1 MSRQGPRTST
11 SSTPPA
17 AKDCEPAA
25 VTREAQI
32 TKRSAALGDTDEGAP
47 LHSRVREAIRRQ
59 VRNGELVDESGRL
72 MTEAELVKHFGVSRI
87 TIRNAIQPLVA
98 EGIFS
103 RERGRGTFLR
113 SNEPERWAGRLM
125 GFSEILKDVGQEPG
139 ARIVS
144 QGMTNRMDIAVRE
157 ALRERAVF
165 ELKRLRLAD
174 GSPIAI
180 EHASFP
186 PDIGL
191 ELEKR
196 DLTSIVMYRVLEG
209 DLALEIADATQ
220 TISATLADKDAA
232 KLLDVK
238 MRSALISL
246 ERLTTSSDGRPLEF
260 LRAVYLPEHFRFTV
274 HLTRGQSGPR
284 LSTTPTSKD

>member
-1 MSRQGPRTST
+1 MSSMR
-11 SSTPPA
+11 PPA
-17 AKDCEPAA
+17 SDCEDAG
-25 VTREAQI
+25 VTRDSQI
-32 TKRSAALGDTDEGAP
+32 AKRAAALGDANEGAP
-47 LHSRVREAIRRQ
+47 LHSRVREAIRRH
-59 VRNGELVDESGRL
+59 VRNGELIDESGRL

-113 SNEPERWAGRLM
+113 SNEPEHWAGRLM

-180 EHASFP
+180 EHAYFP

-191 ELEKR
+191 EVEKR
-196 DLTSIVMYRVLEG
+196 DLTSLVMCRVFEAARGLEVG
-209 DLALEIADATQ
+209 HAPQ
-220 TISATLADKDAA
+220 TISATLADQDAA
-232 KLLDVK
+232 KLLSVDVG
-238 MRSALISL
+238 SALISL
-246 ERLTTSSDGRPLEF
+246 E
-260 LRAVYLPEHFRFTV
+260 
-274 HLTRGQSGPR
+274 
-284 LSTTPTSKD
+284 

>member
-1 MSRQGPRTST
+1 LKQNPQTARR
-11 SSTPPA
+11 A
-17 AKDCEPAA
+17 
-25 VTREAQI
+25 
-32 TKRSAALGDTDEGAP
+32 AALGDLDEGAP

-113 SNEPERWAGRLM
+113 SNEPEHWAGRLM

-139 ARIVS
+139 ARIIS
-144 QGMTNRMDIAVRE
+144 QGMTNRLEPDVRD

-165 ELKRLRLAD
+165 ELRRLRLAD
-174 GSPIAI
+174 GAPIAI
-180 EHASFP
+180 EHAFYP

-196 DLTSIVMYRVLEG
+196 DLTSIVMYRVFES
-209 DLALEIADATQ
+209 DLGLDIEHATQ
-220 TISATLADKDAA
+220 TISASLATRDDA
-232 KLLDVK
+232 KLLGVK
-238 MRSALISL
+238 VGSALISL
-246 ERLTTSSDGRPLEF
+246 ERLTTSSEGRPLEF
-260 LRAVYLPEHFRFTV
+260 LRSAYMPEYFRFTV
-274 HLTRGQSGPR
+274 HLTRGRSGAQLPANA
-284 LSTTPTSKD
+284 TTRD

>member
-1 MSRQGPRTST
+1 M
-11 SSTPPA
+11 SSTRRRGA
-17 AKDCEPAA
+17 GCEGAG
-25 VTREAQI
+25 VTRETRIA
-32 TKRSAALGDTDEGAP
+32 KRTAALGDADQGAP
-47 LHSRVREAIRRQ
+47 LHQRVREAIRRQ

-72 MTEAELVKHFGVSRI
+72 MTEAELVEHFGVSRI

-113 SNEPERWAGRLM
+113 SNEPEHWAGRLL
-125 GFSEILKDVGQEPG
+125 GFSELLKDVGQEPG
-139 ARIVS
+139 ARIIA
-144 QGMTNRMDIAVRE
+144 QGMTNRMDDAVRE

-180 EHASFP
+180 EHAYFP

-196 DLTSIVMYRVLEG
+196 DLTSIVMYRVFES
-209 DLALEIADATQ
+209 DLGLEIEEAAQ

-232 KLLDVK
+232 KLLGVK
-238 MRSALISL
+238 IGSALVSL
-246 ERLTTSSDGRPLEF
+246 ERLSTASDGRPLEF

-274 HLTRGQSGPR
+274 HLTRGRSGPR